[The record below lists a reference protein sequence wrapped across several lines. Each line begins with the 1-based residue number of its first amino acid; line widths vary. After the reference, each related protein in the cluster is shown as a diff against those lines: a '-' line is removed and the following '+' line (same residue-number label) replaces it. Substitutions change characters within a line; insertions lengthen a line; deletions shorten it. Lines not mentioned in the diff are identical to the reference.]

1 MIEKGDR
8 RHLKEKVIT
17 QESLRQ
23 KGLRYLERY
32 AASTQSVRHVLNR
45 HILKSTRSEDF
56 DPIVLNQWVAAII
69 ERFTSVGL
77 LNDYLFAQN
86 RAKSLFRD
94 GASMRMIRSKLL
106 NKGISNSTIERVVC
120 DIIDEWKDPDLKAAI
135 RLSERKRLGPFRKT
149 GDREIF
155 KERDLGVLGR
165 AGFSFEIARKI
176 VNASDLKDL
185 NQSNG

>member
-1 MIEKGDR
+1 LIGNRKI
-8 RHLKEKVIT
+8 IT
-17 QESLRQ
+17 QELLRQ

-45 HILKSTRSEDF
+45 HFLKSTRSEDF
-56 DPIVLNQWVAAII
+56 DPIVLNQWLAAII
-69 ERFTSVGL
+69 ERFTSTGL

-106 NKGISNSTIERVVC
+106 HKGISNPIIERVICEIV
-120 DIIDEWKDPDLKAAI
+120 DEWKDPDLKAAI

-149 GDREIF
+149 ETREVF
-155 KERDLGVLGR
+155 RKRDLGVLGR

-176 VNASDLKDL
+176 VDASDLKDL
-185 NQSNG
+185 DQSDG